1 MPSARHTRVMM
12 LGWEYPPR
20 FAGGL
25 GKACQGLA
33 QGLAKS
39 GAQIFFVLPTFPDRL
54 SEPRL
59 EVVGAREC
67 MIEAGWDPEAPSLTP
82 IGGWESFPEVA
93 EAAGLDVESL
103 KGDFAEKIKT
113 IRTDAVMAPY
123 SNPAGPAPDRIIKM
137 FETGESHL
145 MTSPKNIEAGKK
157 IFRVFQQHL
166 KQTIS
171 TVASVATPKPQ
182 EAAPKPEAKPAQ
194 GQGQGSAKSVTGKGE
209 EIYGRTLWSEIE
221 RFTSMVGH
229 LADAHEVDV
238 VHAHDWMTF
247 PAAFEFQ
254 KRTGTPV
261 FLHVHATE
269 YDRSGENLNND
280 VYRIER
286 EGFRRA
292 THIFAVSRYT
302 AGIIER
308 LYGVNRRKITVVY
321 NAPEENMRH
330 FVIDPNDKTIKRE
343 PRVVFL
349 GRLTFQKGPD
359 HFLRAAQIV
368 AQVNKEARFIFCGTG
383 DMLAQLRHQA
393 HRLGIE
399 DRVHFAGFVDPS
411 GVDQILMHSKVLVM
425 PSVSEPFGLVALEA
439 IRCGIPIIISKQ
451 SGVREVLHR
460 ALQVDFWD
468 HEKLADQMLA
478 ALRLPG
484 LSRQLVTEGMDQLQ
498 QLSWEKSA
506 QKVIETYQKYI
517 GTTYYQAVEGAH
529 GH

>member
-1 MPSARHTRVMM
+1 
-12 LGWEYPPR
+12 
-20 FAGGL
+20 
-25 GKACQGLA
+25 
-33 QGLAKS
+33 
-39 GAQIFFVLPTFPDRL
+39 
-54 SEPRL
+54 
-59 EVVGAREC
+59 
-67 MIEAGWDPEAPSLTP
+67 
-82 IGGWESFPEVA
+82 
-93 EAAGLDVESL
+93 
-103 KGDFAEKIKT
+103 
-113 IRTDAVMAPY
+113 
-123 SNPAGPAPDRIIKM
+123 
-137 FETGESHL
+137 
-145 MTSPKNIEAGKK
+145 
-157 IFRVFQQHL
+157 
-166 KQTIS
+166 
-171 TVASVATPKPQ
+171 
-182 EAAPKPEAKPAQ
+182 
-194 GQGQGSAKSVTGKGE
+194 
-209 EIYGRTLWSEIE
+209 
-221 RFTSMVGH
+221 MVGH

-254 KRTGTPV
+254 RRTGTPV

-280 VYRIER
+280 VFRIER

-308 LYGVNRRKITVVY
+308 LYGVNRRKISVVY

-330 FVIDPNDKTIKRE
+330 FVVNPNDKTIKRE

-383 DMLAQLRHQA
+383 DMLVQLRHQA

-484 LSRQLVTEGMDQLQ
+484 LSRQLVEEGMDQLQ

-506 QKVIETYQKYI
+506 QKVIEGYQKYI

>member
-1 MPSARHTRVMM
+1 MM

-39 GAQIFFVLPTFPDRL
+39 GAEIFFVLPTFPDRL

-67 MIEAGWDPEAPSLTP
+67 MIEAGWDPEASNLTP
-82 IGGWESFPEVA
+82 IGGWESFHEVA
-93 EAAGLDVESL
+93 EAAGLDVESIP
-103 KGDFAEKIKT
+103 EKFSESIST
-113 IRTDAVMAPY
+113 IRTDAVMQPY
-123 SNPAGPAPDRIIKM
+123 SSPAGPAPERILRL
-137 FETGESHL
+137 FEKGEAHPL
-145 MTSPKNIEAGKK
+145 TMPRHTEAGKK
-157 IFRVFQQHL
+157 IFKVFQQHF
-166 KQTIS
+166 KQTIAAVTQS
-171 TVASVATPKPQ
+171 KAPGPQ
-182 EAAPKPEAKPAQ
+182 QAPEQQAPTPEARPAE
-194 GQGQGSAKSVTGKGE
+194 GKKKSVTGAGE

-221 RFTSMVGH
+221 RFTHMVGH
-229 LADAHEVDV
+229 LAEGHEVDV

-254 KRTGTPV
+254 RRTGTPV

-330 FVIDPNDKTIKRE
+330 FVVDPKDKTIKRE

-383 DMLAQLRHQA
+383 DMLVQLRHQA

-411 GVDQILMHSKVLVM
+411 GVDQVLMHSKVLVM

-468 HEKLADQMLA
+468 HERLADQMLA
-478 ALRLPG
+478 ALRLSG
-484 LSRQLVTEGMDQLQ
+484 LSQQLVEEGMDQLQ

-517 GTTYYQAVEGAH
+517 GTTYYQSVEGAH

>member
-67 MIEAGWDPEAPSLTP
+67 MIEAGWDPEAPTLTP
-82 IGGWESFPEVA
+82 IGGWESFQEVA
-93 EAAGLDVESL
+93 EASGLDVES
-103 KGDFAEKIKT
+103 FSEKFSEQIST
-113 IRTDAVMAPY
+113 IRSDAVMSPY
-123 SNPAGPAPDRIIKM
+123 SSPAGPAPERIIKL
-137 FETGESHL
+137 FESGETSLTGTARGPEV
-145 MTSPKNIEAGKK
+145 GKK
-157 IFRVFQQHL
+157 IFRIFQQHL
-166 KQTIS
+166 KQT
-171 TVASVATPKPQ
+171 VAAVTGAPGPVRSPQPATQ
-182 EAAPKPEAKPAQ
+182 AKPA
-194 GQGQGSAKSVTGKGE
+194 GEAKRASVTGSGG

-229 LADAHEVDV
+229 LAEAHEVDV

-254 KRTGTPV
+254 RRTGTPV

-280 VYRIER
+280 VFRIER

-321 NAPEENMRH
+321 NAPEENLRH
-330 FVIDPNDKTIKRE
+330 FAVDPKDKTIKRE

-383 DMLAQLRHQA
+383 DMLAQLRQQS

-478 ALRLPG
+478 ALRLSG
-484 LSRQLVTEGMDQLQ
+484 LSRQLVEEGMDQLQ